1 MKTTRLQILI
11 AAALAV
17 ALLAPAGLFAQQVP
31 LPRTAAHAKS
41 AANEKAAPAADDQSA
56 YATAVEAYI
65 RFLPRFYSFG
75 FEKLMTAV
83 PEPLTRPGAPLNQV
97 GYRRSLVT
105 PDLLFIV
112 RPNNDT
118 IYGAGYIDPSAEPI
132 LIKVPEAGKRFWSI
146 QLADPWTNIAPGI
159 GSRSGS
165 KPGLYAVV
173 GPKWNGK
180 LPEGA
185 TEVPLGEGH
194 YQIVFRVGYSS
205 FANQT
210 ETDADL
216 QKAVETLHG
225 FVVMP
230 LSKFSAGAV
239 PDRAPNSKDAPQP
252 PTSLR
257 AITAGLAE
265 RRPLTLLALIR
276 DAVKDPATPLDDE
289 DRALLAR
296 FDQQLTKALAEFE
309 SSQSDQT
316 TAAAMARGLH
326 DARALI
332 DERVRTSKRGDNGW
346 ATIKAGE
353 WGNKYLD
360 RAAIADYAIY
370 ANRAKS
376 SMYPE
381 IHVDNIGDPLDGGQ
395 RYTLR
400 FEKGQLPPVSDFWS
414 ITMYRG
420 DTLTLAENPIKRYS
434 IGDRTPGLKFAD
446 DGSLTIYIQKDSPGK
461 DKESN
466 WLPTP
471 AGEFNLM
478 CRFYGPQQAIIDGKY
493 KLPPV
498 KRTE

>member
-1 MKTTRLQILI
+1 MKTIRRQILI
-11 AAALAV
+11 VAALV
-17 ALLAPAGLFAQQVP
+17 CALAGTAEHAQ
-31 LPRTAAHAKS
+31 S
-41 AANEKAAPAADDQSA
+41 AAREKVAPAAADQSA

-65 RFLPRFYSFG
+65 RFLPRYYSFG

-118 IYGAGYIDPSAEPI
+118 IYGAGYLDLSAEPI
-132 LIKVPEAGKRFWSI
+132 LVKVPEAGKRFWSI

-165 KPGLYAVV
+165 KPGLYAIV
-173 GPKWNGK
+173 GPKWKGK
-180 LPEGA
+180 LPDGT
-185 TEVPLGEGH
+185 TEVRLGEGH
-194 YQIVFRVGYSS
+194 HQIVLRVGYSS
-205 FANQT
+205 FSNQAD
-210 ETDADL
+210 TDADL
-216 QKAVETLHG
+216 KKAVETLHG

-230 LSKFSAGAV
+230 LSKFASGSV
-239 PDRAPNSKDAPQP
+239 PDRAPDSKDAPQP

-257 AITAGLAE
+257 AVTAGLAD

-276 DAVKDPATPLDDE
+276 NAVKDPSTPLDTA
-289 DRALLAR
+289 DRALLTR
-296 FDQQLTKALAEFE
+296 FEKYLNKALREFE
-309 SSQSDQT
+309 SSQADQA
-316 TAAAMARGLH
+316 TAAAMTRGLH
-326 DARALI
+326 DARRLI
-332 DERVRTSKRGDNGW
+332 DERVRTSKRDENGW
-346 ATIKAGE
+346 VTIKAGE
-353 WGNKYLD
+353 WGSKYLD

-370 ANRAKS
+370 ANRASS

-381 IHVDNIGDPLDGGQ
+381 IHVDNIGDPLDGSQ

-434 IGDRTPGLKFAD
+434 IGDRTPGLKFAV
-446 DGSLTIYIQKDSPGK
+446 DGSLTLYIQKDSPGA

-466 WLPTP
+466 WLPAP
-471 AGEFNLM
+471 VGEFNLM
-478 CRFYGPQQAIIDGKY
+478 CRAYGPQPALMDGKY
-493 KLPPV
+493 KMPPV
-498 KRTE
+498 KRAE

>member
-1 MKTTRLQILI
+1 VKTTRNQILMAVVLVGALVTTVAYAH
-11 AAALAV
+11 AAA
-17 ALLAPAGLFAQQVP
+17 QQ
-31 LPRTAAHAKS
+31 
-41 AANEKAAPAADDQSA
+41 KAAPAAVEQSA

-65 RFLPRFYSFG
+65 RFLPRFYTFG
-75 FEKLMTAV
+75 FEKLMTSV
-83 PEPLTRPGAPLNQV
+83 PEPLTRPAAPLNQV

-132 LIKVPEAGKRFWSI
+132 LVRVPDAGKRFWSI
-146 QLADPWTNIAPGI
+146 QLADAWTNIAPGV

-165 KPGLYAVV
+165 KPGLYAIV
-173 GPKWNGK
+173 GPKWTGK
-180 LPEGA
+180 LPDGA
-185 TEVPLGEGH
+185 TEVRVGPGH
-194 YQIVFRVGYSS
+194 HQIVLRVGYSS
-205 FANQT
+205 FANQAD
-210 ETDADL
+210 TDADL

-230 LSKFSAGAV
+230 LSKFASGSV

-276 DAVKDPATPLDDE
+276 EAVKDPATPLDDG

-296 FDQQLTKALAEFE
+296 FDKVLTKALQEFA
-309 SSQSDQT
+309 SSQANQA
-316 TAAAMARGLH
+316 TAAAMTRGLH
-326 DARALI
+326 DARRLI
-332 DERVRTSKRGDNGW
+332 DERVRSSRRGDNGW
-346 ATIKAGE
+346 VTIKAGE

-370 ANRAKS
+370 ANRAAS
-376 SMYPE
+376 SLYPE
-381 IHVDNIGDPLDGGQ
+381 IHVDQIGDPLDGSQ
-395 RYTLR
+395 RYTLH
-400 FEKGQLPPVSDFWS
+400 FEKGQLPPAEDFWS
-414 ITMYRG
+414 ITLYRG

-446 DGSLTIYIQKDSPGK
+446 DGSLTIYIQKDSPGTEK
-461 DKESN
+461 DSN
-466 WLPTP
+466 WLPSP

-478 CRFYGPQQAIIDGKY
+478 GRVYGPQQAILDGKY

-498 KRTE
+498 NRAE

>member
-1 MKTTRLQILI
+1 MQTTRAQTFL
-11 AAALAV
+11 AAALVGALVTAV
-17 ALLAPAGLFAQQVP
+17 AQAQ
-31 LPRTAAHAKS
+31 
-41 AANEKAAPAADDQSA
+41 PAAQKKTGPAAVEQSA

-65 RFLPRFYSFG
+65 RFLPRYYTFG
-75 FEKLMTAV
+75 LEKLMSAV
-83 PEPLTRPGAPLNQV
+83 PEPLSRPAAPLNQV

-118 IYGAGYIDPSAEPI
+118 IYGAGYLDPSAEPI
-132 LIKVPEAGKRFWSI
+132 LIRVPDAGKRFWSI
-146 QLADPWTNIAPGI
+146 QLADPWTSIAPGI

-165 KPGLYAVV
+165 KPGLYAIV
-173 GPKWNGK
+173 GPKWKGK
-180 LPEGA
+180 LPDEA
-185 TEVPLGEGH
+185 TEVRLGEGH
-194 YQIVFRVGYSS
+194 HQIVFRVGYSS
-205 FANQT
+205 FANQAD
-210 ETDADL
+210 TDADL

-230 LSKFSAGAV
+230 LSKYSEGSV
-239 PDRAPNSKDAPQP
+239 PDLAPNSQDAPQP

-276 DAVKDPATPLDDE
+276 DAVKDPSTPLDDK

-296 FDQQLTKALAEFE
+296 FEKHLNKALKEFE
-309 SSQSDQT
+309 SSQADQA
-316 TAAAMARGLH
+316 TAAAMTRGLH
-326 DARALI
+326 DARRLI
-332 DERVRTSKRGDNGW
+332 DERVRSSKRGDNGW
-346 ATIKAGE
+346 VTIKAGE

-360 RAAIADYAIY
+360 RAAVADYAIY
-370 ANRAKS
+370 ANRAAS

-381 IHVDNIGDPLDGGQ
+381 THVDDIGDPLDGSQ
-395 RYTLR
+395 RYTLH
-400 FEKGQLPPVSDFWS
+400 FEKRQLPPVSDFWS

-434 IGDRTPGLKFAD
+434 IGDRTPGLKTAD

-466 WLPTP
+466 WLPSP
-471 AGEFNLM
+471 VGEFNLM
-478 CRFYGPQQAIIDGKY
+478 CRCYGPHKSLLDGKFR
-493 KLPPV
+493 LPPV
-498 KRTE
+498 KRGE

>member
-1 MKTTRLQILI
+1 MRTTRSQVRMAVVLVG
-11 AAALAV
+11 ALATTV
-17 ALLAPAGLFAQQVP
+17 ACAP
-31 LPRTAAHAKS
+31 TAIQ
-41 AANEKAAPAADDQSA
+41 EKAAPAAAEQSA

-65 RFLPRFYSFG
+65 RFQPRYYTYG
-75 FEKLMTAV
+75 FEKLMTRV
-83 PEPLTRPGAPLNQV
+83 PEPLTRPAAPLNQV

-118 IYGAGYIDPSAEPI
+118 IYGAGYLDPSTEPI
-132 LIKVPEAGKRFWSI
+132 LIRVPDAGKRFWSI

-173 GPKWNGK
+173 GPKWAGK
-180 LPEGA
+180 LPDGA
-185 TEVPLGEGH
+185 TEVRLGEGH
-194 YQIVFRVGYSS
+194 HQIVLRVGYSS
-205 FANQT
+205 FANQA
-210 ETDADL
+210 ETDADV

-225 FVVMP
+225 IVVLP
-230 LSKFSAGAV
+230 LSKFASGPV
-239 PDRAPNSKDAPQP
+239 PDRAPNSMDAPQP

-276 DAVKDPATPLDDE
+276 EAVKDPATPLDEE
-289 DRALLAR
+289 DRVLLAR
-296 FDQQLTKALAEFE
+296 FDKYLDKALTEFE
-309 SSQSDQT
+309 SSQADQA
-316 TAAAMARGLH
+316 TAAAMTRGLH
-326 DARALI
+326 DARRLI
-332 DERVRTSKRGDNGW
+332 DERVRSAKREDNGW
-346 ATIKAGE
+346 VTIKAGE

-370 ANRAKS
+370 ANRAAS

-381 IHVDNIGDPLDGGQ
+381 IHTDQIGDPFDGNQ

-434 IGDRTPGLKFAD
+434 IGDRTPGLRFAD

-461 DKESN
+461 DQESN
-466 WLPTP
+466 WLPSP

-478 CRFYGPQQAIIDGKY
+478 CRAYGPQQALIDGNY
-493 KLPPV
+493 KMPPV
-498 KRTE
+498 NRAE

>member
-1 MKTTRLQILI
+1 MKTARNQILM
-11 AAALAV
+11 AVVLTVALAATV
-17 ALLAPAGLFAQQVP
+17 AHAQ
-31 LPRTAAHAKS
+31 TAAQ
-41 AANEKAAPAADDQSA
+41 EKAAPAAA

-65 RFLPRFYSFG
+65 RFLPRFYTFG
-75 FEKLMTAV
+75 FEKLMTGV

-118 IYGAGYIDPSAEPI
+118 IYGAGYLDPSAEPI
-132 LIKVPEAGKRFWSI
+132 LVRVPDAGTRFWSI

-165 KPGLYAVV
+165 KPGLYAIV
-173 GPKWNGK
+173 GPKWKGK
-180 LPEGA
+180 LPDGA
-185 TEVPLGEGH
+185 TEVRLGEGH
-194 YQIVFRVGYSS
+194 YQIVLRVGYSS
-205 FANQT
+205 FANQADS
-210 ETDADL
+210 DADL

-230 LSKFSAGAV
+230 LSKFSEGSV

-257 AITAGLAE
+257 AITAGMAE

-276 DAVKDPATPLDDE
+276 DAVKDPSTPLDDG

-296 FDQQLTKALAEFE
+296 FEKDLNKALTEFE
-309 SSQSDQT
+309 SSQADQA
-316 TAAAMARGLH
+316 TAAAMTRGLL
-326 DARALI
+326 DARRLI
-332 DERVRTSKRGDNGW
+332 DERVRSSRRDDNGW
-346 ATIKAGE
+346 VTIKAGE

-360 RAAIADYAIY
+360 RAAVADYAIY
-370 ANRAKS
+370 ANRAAS
-376 SMYPE
+376 SLYPE
-381 IHVDNIGDPLDGGQ
+381 IHTDQIGDPLEGSH

-400 FEKGQLPPVSDFWS
+400 FEKGQLPPAENFWS

-466 WLPTP
+466 WLPSP

-478 CRFYGPQQAIIDGKY
+478 CRVYGPQQAMLDGKY
-493 KLPPV
+493 KLPAV
-498 KRTE
+498 KRAE

>member
-1 MKTTRLQILI
+1 M
-11 AAALAV
+11 
-17 ALLAPAGLFAQQVP
+17 
-31 LPRTAAHAKS
+31 
-41 AANEKAAPAADDQSA
+41 
-56 YATAVEAYI
+56 
-65 RFLPRFYSFG
+65 
-75 FEKLMTAV
+75 
-83 PEPLTRPGAPLNQV
+83 
-97 GYRRSLVT
+97 
-105 PDLLFIV
+105 

-132 LIKVPEAGKRFWSI
+132 LIRVPDAGTRFWSI
-146 QLADPWTNIAPGI
+146 QFADPWTNIAPGI

-173 GPKWNGK
+173 GPNWKGK
-180 LPEGA
+180 LPDGA
-185 TEVPLGEGH
+185 TEVRLGQGH
-194 YQIVFRVGYSS
+194 HQIVLRVGYSS
-205 FANQT
+205 FANQA

-216 QKAVETLHG
+216 QKAVATLHG

-230 LSKFSAGAV
+230 LSKYSAGSM
-239 PDRAPNSKDAPQP
+239 PERAPDSKDAPQP

-265 RRPLTLLALIR
+265 SRLLTVMALMR
-276 DAVKDPATPLDDE
+276 EAMKDPSTPLDND
-289 DRALLAR
+289 DRVLLAR
-296 FDQQLTKALAEFE
+296 FDQLLTKALTEFE
-309 SSQSDQT
+309 SSQSDQV
-316 TAAAMARGLH
+316 TAAAMTRGLL
-326 DARALI
+326 DARRLI

-346 ATIKAGE
+346 VTIQAGE

-370 ANRAKS
+370 ANRAAS
-376 SMYPE
+376 SLYPE
-381 IHVDNIGDPLDGGQ
+381 IHVDNIGDPLNGSE

-420 DTLTLAENPIKRYS
+420 DTLTLAENPINRYS

-466 WLPTP
+466 WLPSP

-478 CRFYGPQQAIIDGKY
+478 CREYGPKQALMDGQY

-498 KRTE
+498 KRAE

>member
-1 MKTTRLQILI
+1 MRSTRRRSLI
-11 AAALAV
+11 AAALACT
-17 ALLAPAGLFAQQVP
+17 LAG
-31 LPRTAAHAKS
+31 TAAHAQS
-41 AANEKAAPAADDQSA
+41 AASEKPAPATADQSA

-75 FEKLMTAV
+75 FEKLMTQV
-83 PEPLTRPGAPLNQV
+83 PTPLTRPAAPLNQV

-105 PDLLFIV
+105 PDLMFIV

-132 LIKVPEAGKRFWSI
+132 LVRVPDAGKRFWSI

-165 KPGLYAVV
+165 KPGLYAIV
-173 GPKWNGK
+173 GPKWKGK
-180 LPEGA
+180 LPDGA
-185 TEVPLGEGH
+185 TEVRLGEGH
-194 YQIVFRVGYSS
+194 HQIVLRVGYSS
-205 FANQT
+205 FANQAD
-210 ETDADL
+210 TDADL
-216 QKAVETLHG
+216 KKAVEALHG

-230 LSKFSAGAV
+230 LSKYSPGAI
-239 PDRAPNSKDAPQP
+239 PDRAPNSEDAPQP

-257 AITAGLAE
+257 AITAGMAE
-265 RRPLTLLALIR
+265 RRPLTLMALIR
-276 DAVKDPATPLDDE
+276 EAVKDPSTPLDAG

-296 FDQQLTKALAEFE
+296 FDKYLSQALREFE
-309 SSQSDQT
+309 SSQSNQA
-316 TAAAMARGLH
+316 TAAAMTRGLH
-326 DARALI
+326 DARQLI
-332 DERVRTSKRGDNGW
+332 DERVRTSKRVENGW
-346 ATIKAGE
+346 VTIKAGE

-370 ANRAKS
+370 ANRAAS

-381 IHVDNIGDPLDGGQ
+381 IHVDQIGDPLEGSQ

-400 FEKGQLPPVSDFWS
+400 FEKGQLPPVNDFWS
-414 ITMYRG
+414 ITLYRG

-434 IGDRTPGLKFAD
+434 IGDRTPGLKIAD

-466 WLPTP
+466 WLPSS

-478 CRFYGPQQAIIDGKY
+478 ARFYGPQPAVLEGKY

-498 KRTE
+498 KRAE

>member
-1 MKTTRLQILI
+1 MKTIRRQILI
-11 AAALAV
+11 FATLVCALV
-17 ALLAPAGLFAQQVP
+17 G
-31 LPRTAAHAKS
+31 TAAHAQS
-41 AANEKAAPAADDQSA
+41 AARDKVAPAAADQSA

-65 RFLPRFYSFG
+65 RFLPRYYSFG

-118 IYGAGYIDPSAEPI
+118 IYGAGYLDPSAEPI
-132 LIKVPEAGKRFWSI
+132 LVKVPEAGKRFWSI

-165 KPGLYAVV
+165 KPGLYAIV
-173 GPKWNGK
+173 GPKWKGK
-180 LPEGA
+180 LPDGA
-185 TEVPLGEGH
+185 TEVRLGEGH

-205 FANQT
+205 FTYQAD
-210 ETDADL
+210 TDADL
-216 QKAVETLHG
+216 KKAVETLQG

-230 LSKFSAGAV
+230 LSKFASGSV
-239 PDRAPNSKDAPQP
+239 PDRAPDSKDAPQP

-257 AITAGLAE
+257 AVTAGLAE
-265 RRPLTLLALIR
+265 RRPLTLLVLIR
-276 DAVKDPATPLDDE
+276 NAVKDPSTPLDTA
-289 DRALLAR
+289 DRALLTR
-296 FDQQLTKALAEFE
+296 FEKYLSKALREFE
-309 SSQSDQT
+309 SSQADQA
-316 TAAAMARGLH
+316 TAAAMTRGLH
-326 DARALI
+326 DARRLI
-332 DERVRTSKRGDNGW
+332 DERVRTSKRDENGW
-346 ATIKAGE
+346 VTIKAGE
-353 WGNKYLD
+353 WGSKYLD

-370 ANRAKS
+370 ANRASS

-381 IHVDNIGDPLDGGQ
+381 IHVDNIGDPLDGSQ

-446 DGSLTIYIQKDSPGK
+446 DGSLTLYIQKDSPGA

-471 AGEFNLM
+471 VGEFNLM
-478 CRFYGPQQAIIDGKY
+478 CRAYGPQPVLMDGKY
-493 KLPPV
+493 KMPPV
-498 KRTE
+498 KRAE

>member
-1 MKTTRLQILI
+1 MKAAHQLSVI
-11 AAALAV
+11 AVMLVGALATTV
-17 ALLAPAGLFAQQVP
+17 ASAEAPAP
-31 LPRTAAHAKS
+31 NKDDS
-41 AANEKAAPAADDQSA
+41 ASAEQSA

-65 RFLPRFYSFG
+65 RFLQRFYTFG
-75 FEKLMTAV
+75 YQKLMTGV
-83 PEPLTRPGAPLNQV
+83 PEPLTRPAAPLNQV

-118 IYGAGYIDPSAEPI
+118 IYGAGYLDPSVEPI
-132 LIKVPEAGKRFWSI
+132 LIRVPDAGKRFWSI

-165 KPGLYAVV
+165 KPGLYAIV
-173 GPKWNGK
+173 GPKWKGK
-180 LPEGA
+180 LPDRA
-185 TEVPLGEGH
+185 TEVRLEEGPH
-194 YQIVFRVGYSS
+194 QIVLRVGYSS
-205 FANQT
+205 FANQAD
-210 ETDADL
+210 TDADL
-216 QKAVETLHG
+216 KQAVETLHG
-225 FVVMP
+225 FVVLP
-230 LSKFSAGAV
+230 LSKFTSGSV
-239 PDRAPNSKDAPQP
+239 PDRAPNSTDAPQP

-265 RRPLTLLALIR
+265 HRPLTLLALIR
-276 DAVKDPATPLDDE
+276 GAVKDPSTPLNDG
-289 DRALLAR
+289 DRSLLVR
-296 FDQQLTKALAEFE
+296 FDQHLAKALADFE

-316 TAAAMARGLH
+316 TAAAMTRGLH

-332 DERVRTSKRGDNGW
+332 DERIRTSKRGDNGW
-346 ATIKAGE
+346 VTIKAGE

-370 ANRAKS
+370 ANRAAS

-381 IHVDNIGDPLDGGQ
+381 THVDNIGDPLDGSQ
-395 RYTLR
+395 RYTIR

-414 ITMYRG
+414 ITMYRS
-420 DTLTLAENPIKRYS
+420 DTLTLAQNPMNRYS

-446 DGSLTIYIQKDSPGK
+446 DGSLTIYVQKDSPGM

-478 CRFYGPQQAIIDGKY
+478 CRLYGPKQAMLDGIY

-498 KRTE
+498 ERAE

>member
-1 MKTTRLQILI
+1 MTVVLVGALVTT
-11 AAALAV
+11 V
-17 ALLAPAGLFAQQVP
+17 AHAQ
-31 LPRTAAHAKS
+31 TAAQ
-41 AANEKAAPAADDQSA
+41 EKAAPAAVEQSA

-65 RFLPRFYSFG
+65 RFLPRFYTFG
-75 FEKLMTAV
+75 FEKLMTGV

-118 IYGAGYIDPSAEPI
+118 IYGAGYLDPSAEPI
-132 LIKVPEAGKRFWSI
+132 LVRVPDAGMRFWSI
-146 QLADPWTNIAPGI
+146 QLADAWTNIAPGI

-165 KPGLYAVV
+165 KPGLYAIV
-173 GPKWNGK
+173 GSKWTGK
-180 LPEGA
+180 LLDGA
-185 TEVPLGEGH
+185 TEVRLGEGH
-194 YQIVFRVGYSS
+194 YQIVLRVGYSS
-205 FANQT
+205 FAIQAD
-210 ETDADL
+210 TDADL

-230 LSKFSAGAV
+230 LSKFSKGSV

-265 RRPLTLLALIR
+265 HRPLTLLALIR
-276 DAVKDPATPLDDE
+276 AAVKDPSTPLDDE
-289 DRALLAR
+289 DRTLLAR
-296 FDQQLTKALAEFE
+296 FEKHLDKALTEFE
-309 SSQSDQT
+309 SSQADQA
-316 TAAAMARGLH
+316 TAAAMTRGLH
-326 DARALI
+326 DARRLI

-346 ATIKAGE
+346 VTIKAGE

-370 ANRAKS
+370 ANRAAS

-381 IHVDNIGDPLDGGQ
+381 IHVDDIGDPLHGSQ

-420 DTLTLAENPIKRYS
+420 DTLTLAENPINRYS
-434 IGDRTPGLKFAD
+434 IGDRTPGLKTAD

-461 DKESN
+461 DKEAN
-466 WLPTP
+466 WLPSP

-478 CRFYGPQQAIIDGKY
+478 CRVYGPQQALMDGKY

-498 KRTE
+498 KRAQ

>member
-1 MKTTRLQILI
+1 LKTKNKQIIL
-11 AAALAV
+11 AAALFG
-17 ALLAPAGLFAQQVP
+17 ALAITSVP
-31 LPRTAAHAKS
+31 TAHAQ
-41 AANEKAAPAADDQSA
+41 AAAQKMASPAAVESA

-65 RFLPRFYSFG
+65 RFLPRFYTFG
-75 FEKLMTAV
+75 FEKLMTQV
-83 PEPLTRPGAPLNQV
+83 PKPLTRPAAPLNQV

-132 LIKVPEAGKRFWSI
+132 LVRVPDAGKRFWSI

-165 KPGLYAVV
+165 KSGLYAIV
-173 GPKWNGK
+173 GPKWKGK
-180 LPEGA
+180 LPDGA
-185 TEVPLGEGH
+185 TEVRLGEGH
-194 YQIVFRVGYSS
+194 YQIVLRVGYSS
-205 FANQT
+205 FENQVD
-210 ETDADL
+210 TDADL

-225 FVVMP
+225 FVVTP
-230 LSKFSAGAV
+230 LSKFSPGSI
-239 PDRAPNSKDAPQP
+239 PDRAPNSEDAPQP

-257 AITAGLAE
+257 AITAGMAD

-276 DAVKDPATPLDDE
+276 DAVKDPTTPLDAA
-289 DRALLAR
+289 DRTLLAR
-296 FDQQLTKALAEFE
+296 FEKYLNKALQEFE
-309 SSQSDQT
+309 SSQADQS
-316 TAAAMARGLH
+316 TAAAMTRGLH
-326 DARALI
+326 DARRLI
-332 DERVRTSKRGDNGW
+332 DERVRSSKRGENGW
-346 ATIKAGE
+346 VTIKAGE

-370 ANRAKS
+370 ANRAAS

-381 IHVDNIGDPLDGGQ
+381 IHVDNIGDPLDGSQ

-461 DKESN
+461 DRESN
-466 WLPTP
+466 WLPSP

-478 CRFYGPQQAIIDGKY
+478 CRFYGPQQTIMDGKY
-493 KLPPV
+493 KLPSV
-498 KRTE
+498 KRAE

>member
-1 MKTTRLQILI
+1 MKTNRTLYLI
-11 AAALAV
+11 AATLVCALA
-17 ALLAPAGLFAQQVP
+17 FTTAQAQ
-31 LPRTAAHAKS
+31 AAAQKN
-41 AANEKAAPAADDQSA
+41 AVPAAVEQSA

-65 RFLPRFYSFG
+65 RFLPRYYTFG
-75 FEKLMTAV
+75 FERLMTQV
-83 PEPLTRPGAPLNQV
+83 PEPLTRPAAPLNQV

-132 LIKVPEAGKRFWSI
+132 LVRVPDAGKRFWSI

-165 KPGLYAVV
+165 KPGLYAIVS
-173 GPKWNGK
+173 PKWKGK
-180 LPEGA
+180 LPDGA
-185 TEVPLGEGH
+185 TEVRLGEGH
-194 YQIVFRVGYSS
+194 YQIVLRVGYSS
-205 FANQT
+205 FANQID
-210 ETDADL
+210 TDADL

-230 LSKFSAGAV
+230 LSKFSPGSI
-239 PDRAPNSKDAPQP
+239 PDRAPNSEDAPQP

-265 RRPLTLLALIR
+265 RRPLTLLVLIR
-276 DAVKDPATPLDDE
+276 DAVKDSSTPLDAA

-296 FDQQLTKALAEFE
+296 FEKYLNKALQEFE
-309 SSQSDQT
+309 SSQSDQA
-316 TAAAMARGLH
+316 TAAAMTRGLH

-332 DERVRTSKRGDNGW
+332 DERVRTSKRGDNNW
-346 ATIKAGE
+346 VTIKAGE

-370 ANRAKS
+370 ANRAAS

-381 IHVDNIGDPLDGGQ
+381 IHVDNIGDPLEGSQ
-395 RYTLR
+395 RYTLH

-466 WLPTP
+466 WLPSP

-493 KLPPV
+493 KLPAV
-498 KRTE
+498 KRAE

>member
-1 MKTTRLQILI
+1 MKKTTIL
-11 AAALAV
+11 ATALIC
-17 ALLAPAGLFAQQVP
+17 ALVG
-31 LPRTAAHAKS
+31 TAAHAQS
-41 AANEKAAPAADDQSA
+41 AASEKAAPAASDQSA
-56 YATAVEAYI
+56 YATAVEVYI
-65 RFLPRFYSFG
+65 RFLPRFYTFG

-97 GYRRSLVT
+97 GYRRTLVT

-132 LIKVPEAGKRFWSI
+132 LIRVPDAGKRFWSI

-165 KPGLYAVV
+165 KPGLYAIV
-173 GPKWNGK
+173 GPKWKGK
-180 LPEGA
+180 LPDGA
-185 TEVPLGEGH
+185 AEVRLGEGH
-194 YQIVFRVGYSS
+194 HQIVLRVGYAS
-205 FANQT
+205 FANQAD
-210 ETDADL
+210 TDADL
-216 QKAVETLHG
+216 KKAVETLHG
-225 FVVMP
+225 FVVTP
-230 LSKFSAGAV
+230 LSKFAPKSI
-239 PDRAPNSKDAPQP
+239 PDRAQNSKDAPQP

-257 AITAGLAE
+257 AITAGMAE

-276 DAVKDPATPLDDE
+276 NAVKDPSTPLDAA

-296 FDQQLTKALAEFE
+296 FDKYLDKALREFE
-309 SSQSDQT
+309 SSQSDQA

-332 DERVRTSKRGDNGW
+332 DERVRTSKRDENGW
-346 ATIKAGE
+346 VTIKAGE

-370 ANRAKS
+370 ANRASS

-381 IHVDNIGDPLDGGQ
+381 IHVDQIGDPLEGSQ

-400 FEKGQLPPVSDFWS
+400 FEKGQLPPANDFWS

-478 CRFYGPQQAIIDGKY
+478 ARLYGPQQAMVDGKY
-493 KLPPV
+493 KLPPA
-498 KRTE
+498 KRVDFI

>member
-1 MKTTRLQILI
+1 MKTTDKKNL
-11 AAALAV
+11 
-17 ALLAPAGLFAQQVP
+17 
-31 LPRTAAHAKS
+31 TAAKAKS
-41 AANEKAAPAADDQSA
+41 TAKQKAAPVGAEQSA

-65 RFLPRFYSFG
+65 RFLPRHYTFG
-75 FEKLMTAV
+75 FETLMTRV
-83 PEPLTRPGAPLNQV
+83 PEPLTRPAAPFGQV

-118 IYGAGYIDPSAEPI
+118 IYGAGYLDPSAEPI
-132 LIKVPEAGKRFWSI
+132 LVKVPEAGKRFWSI

-165 KPGLYAVV
+165 KPGLYAIV
-173 GPKWNGK
+173 GPKWKGK
-180 LPEGA
+180 LPDGA
-185 TEVPLGEGH
+185 TEVRLWEGH
-194 YQIVFRVGYSS
+194 HQIVLRVGYSS
-205 FANQT
+205 FANQAD
-210 ETDADL
+210 TDADL
-216 QKAVETLHG
+216 KKAVETLHG

-230 LSKFSAGAV
+230 LSKFASGSV
-239 PDRAPNSKDAPQP
+239 PDRAPDSTDAPQP

-276 DAVKDPATPLDDE
+276 IAVKDPSTPLDDE

-296 FDQQLTKALAEFE
+296 FEKHLDKALAEFE
-309 SSQSDQT
+309 SSQSDQA
-316 TAAAMARGLH
+316 TAAAMTRGLH
-326 DARALI
+326 DARRLI
-332 DERVRTSKRGDNGW
+332 DERVRTSKRDENGW
-346 ATIKAGE
+346 VTIRAGE

-370 ANRAKS
+370 ANRAAS

-381 IHVDNIGDPLDGGQ
+381 IHVDNIGDPLDGSQ

-400 FEKGQLPPVSDFWS
+400 FEKGQLPPNSDFWS

-471 AGEFNLM
+471 VGEFNLM
-478 CRFYGPQQAIIDGKY
+478 CRVYGPQPAMLDGKY